1 MLFDSPSQAKIVV
14 IVDNSNLIYRA
25 IYANK
30 DLKTANGAPSG
41 HIYGCIRML
50 LAAFRDLGEGICPI
64 FCYDGLNA
72 KAKRQETLPSYKG
85 NRTKHDWEVEG
96 FDPIAGGRELLITLP
111 GLHIEKEGL
120 EGDDAIAWAVELVR
134 PKPTIVDSGD
144 RDLWSLMKY
153 DNVKV
158 YSPNKKRIVEKT
170 DWLEEYH
177 VKDPSRIYMAKA
189 LFGDSSD
196 NIKGVERLIKKQ
208 VEPVLNDEKCVDLS
222 AFYDMILNKPDSMTE
237 KMWKKTLD
245 AKEAVLTNY
254 KVIIPDIKDFDKT
267 AVKRTLKNEENK
279 VKLLEVL
286 KKYECVSVFNEAAEL
301 YR

>member
-1 MLFDSPSQAKIVV
+1 
-14 IVDNSNLIYRA
+14 
-25 IYANK
+25 
-30 DLKTANGAPSG
+30 
-41 HIYGCIRML
+41 
-50 LAAFRDLGEGICPI
+50 
-64 FCYDGLNA
+64 
-72 KAKRQETLPSYKG
+72 
-85 NRTKHDWEVEG
+85 
-96 FDPIAGGRELLITLP
+96 
-111 GLHIEKEGL
+111 LHIEKEGL

-134 PKPTIVDSGD
+134 PKLTIVDSGD